1 MTFYELRLSKMIYDN
16 HNRSYQEDIIWIN
29 FRLINVERT
38 MKNLEISLW
47 KSLVKSKELL
57 ILLVVV
63 SKICS
68 SSIVSHP
75 SGIVS
80 WLDENIIQLY
90 QMLFRIFSLSLI
102 WIKYNLHDFS
112 VSFYLFNLY
121 LQFDVSSKLSTIQ
134 VVRIL

>member
-1 MTFYELRLSKMIYDN
+1 MTFYELRLSKMIYYDN
-16 HNRSYQEDIIWIN
+16 HNISYQEDIIWIN

-38 MKNLEISLW
+38 MKNLEISLS

-75 SGIVS
+75 TGIVC
-80 WLDENIIQLY
+80 W
-90 QMLFRIFSLSLI
+90 
-102 WIKYNLHDFS
+102 
-112 VSFYLFNLY
+112 LY
-121 LQFDVSSKLSTIQ
+121 LGRWNDTYIDGKFE
-134 VVRIL
+134 ILYNYTKCYLEFSHSH

>member
-1 MTFYELRLSKMIYDN
+1 MIYYDN

-38 MKNLEISLW
+38 MKNLEISLS

-63 SKICS
+63 SKIGS

-75 SGIVS
+75 TGIVS
-80 WLDENIIQLY
+80 WLDE
-90 QMLFRIFSLSLI
+90 MT
-102 WIKYNLHDFS
+102 H
-112 VSFYLFNLY
+112 
-121 LQFDVSSKLSTIQ
+121 T
-134 VVRIL
+134 